1 MVLCAAQPSPPPRR
15 RLANKHLVHGN
26 DAGGPDG
33 YALDYNSFA
42 RRLFPQ
48 TEASRRRRR
57 QQQEQE
63 QQHGYLGRHVARSRK
78 HPPNIDGPTKER

>member
-1 MVLCAAQPSPPPRR
+1 MLCAAQPNPPPLR

-26 DAGGPDG
+26 DAGPDG

-48 TEASRRRRR
+48 TAALRRR
-57 QQQEQE
+57 QRQQPGPE
-63 QQHGYLGRHVARSRK
+63 QQRSYLGRHAARRK
-78 HPPNIDGPTKER
+78 QPHHSAGPTKQR

>member
-1 MVLCAAQPSPPPRR
+1 MLCAAQPSPPPRR
-15 RLANKHLVHGN
+15 RLANKHLVHDN
-26 DAGGPDG
+26 DAGGPDA

-48 TEASRRRRR
+48 TGALRRRRR

-63 QQHGYLGRHVARSRK
+63 QRHGYLGRHVARSRK
-78 HPPNIDGPTKER
+78 QPQDSDGPSKQR